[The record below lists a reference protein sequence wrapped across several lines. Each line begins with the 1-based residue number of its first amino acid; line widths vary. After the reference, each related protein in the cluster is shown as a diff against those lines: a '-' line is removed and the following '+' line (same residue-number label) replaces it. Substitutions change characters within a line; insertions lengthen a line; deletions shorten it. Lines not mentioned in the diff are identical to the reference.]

1 MFVYIVLAFSIGFCA
16 LSETVNDKLRTQKL
30 LSFGLILYLLVV
42 GLRYWHGDYGT
53 YEMAFNTGEDV
64 GGDAGYYF
72 AQLLFSE
79 IGVSFQVFVFVITAV
94 SVYAFRQAFRL
105 TLWPSFALTIV
116 LGKLFTLYAMSG
128 IRQYIAIAVSWWA
141 VSVLLYNKNRMLF
154 LLLGLLATSFHG
166 SAIIV
171 LPLYFV
177 RNLRF
182 NFHNLFVIL
191 LFSYFF
197 GAPLMKYVAVSS
209 SSDFIDERFASYVL
223 SDAGGMNLINYFEN
237 FLFLGLAVLLR
248 KKVIRKIP
256 YYDFFLYMF
265 VFYCAFLLAGNEV
278 GIVKRLRDYYV
289 FAYAIIVPAFIYLFE
304 DVRYKQIC
312 KFVTI
317 AYFIF
322 LMFRSLTVYD
332 MPFDAGD
339 YGRMI
344 PYHSIFDMK

>member
-1 MFVYIVLAFSIGFCA
+1 MLVYIVLAFSIGFFA
-16 LSETVNDKLRTQKL
+16 LLENLRDKKRTMKM
-30 LSFGLILYLLVV
+30 LSLGLIIYLLVV

-53 YEMAFNTGEDV
+53 YEMAFNSGEDV
-64 GGDAGYYF
+64 GGDKGYYL
-72 AQLLFSE
+72 AQLMFSE
-79 IGVSFQVFVFVITAV
+79 IGVSFQLFVFVITLL
-94 SVYAFRQAFRL
+94 SVYAFQQAFKL
-105 TLWPSFALTIV
+105 TLWPNFALVVV

-128 IRQYIAIAVSWWA
+128 IRQYLAIAISWWA
-141 VSVLLYNKNRMLF
+141 LSVLLLNKNRILF
-154 LLLGLLATSFHG
+154 LLLGMLAVSFHG

-177 RNLRF
+177 RNLKF
-182 NFHNLFVIL
+182 DVLNIFVIL
-191 LFSYFF
+191 LFSFFF
-197 GAPLMKYVAVSS
+197 GEPIMQYVSASNSS
-209 SSDFIDERFASYVL
+209 EFLDERFASYVF

-237 FLFLGLAVLLR
+237 FLFLGIAIYVRR
-248 KKVIRKIP
+248 KVVRIIP

-332 MPFDAGD
+332 MPFDAGY